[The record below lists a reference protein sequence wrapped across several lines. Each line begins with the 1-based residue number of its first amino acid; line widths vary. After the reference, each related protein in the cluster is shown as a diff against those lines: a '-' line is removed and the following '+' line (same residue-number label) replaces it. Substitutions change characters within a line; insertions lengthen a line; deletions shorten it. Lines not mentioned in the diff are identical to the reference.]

1 MLSIE
6 ELLNPL
12 DPTFNDD
19 EDLQIS
25 IQQQRH
31 AFPHDGL
38 SVTDS
43 IPRNSREEP
52 SRDVKHKYPSTP
64 AAKGP
69 INFPPFEEVNEEA
82 VREIIKYRI
91 PQFGYIHR
99 SCEHI
104 PYNSSK
110 RDFSSKTGREFI
122 EAFRYTFQVPDQAPV
137 YTVMWD
143 YSIGLV
149 RMTPFFK
156 SMGYAKTKPSQALD
170 KNPGL
175 RDVCPS
181 ITGGAVLAQGYW
193 MPFYCAR
200 ALCATFCHGISGAL
214 IPLFGP
220 DFPSDCTLP
229 ASPHFGDMMISKQLI
244 NEASEKGSKPPER
257 QPATSRPASVP
268 MTVPLSMP
276 SLGTAQ
282 PHYDVNV
289 TRKRHRDTRE
299 PDHKTSHSSMTMLSG
314 LDTSV
319 TDVAGLSRPDGEDC
333 EEGHCSDKN
342 QPDSSSSHTQKIST
356 DQYCM
361 TDNKRKRRKLID
373 ELPSGEEMYIH
384 KDRNICARRAL
395 PQSRGPVE
403 LKRRGT
409 EKTCPEHEPD
419 YSAASTLVQMGNEA
433 GGEKQK
439 SHTSSPMDNSA
450 SRRRRSV

>member
-12 DPTFNDD
+12 DPTSNDD
-19 EDLQIS
+19 EHVQIS
-25 IQQQRH
+25 IQRQRH
-31 AFPHDGL
+31 AFPHDRP

-64 AAKGP
+64 AAKGA

-110 RDFSSKTGREFI
+110 RDFSSKTGRGFI
-122 EAFRYTFQVPDQAPV
+122 EAFKYTFQVPDQAPV

-181 ITGGAVLAQGYW
+181 ITGGAVLAQGTCVDMKTTRTYWMEFDMNAGYW

-200 ALCATFCHGISGAL
+200 ALLYI
-214 IPLFGP
+214 
-220 DFPSDCTLP
+220 
-229 ASPHFGDMMISKQLI
+229 ASI
-244 NEASEKGSKPPER
+244 
-257 QPATSRPASVP
+257 T
-268 MTVPLSMP
+268 TVRR
-276 SLGTAQ
+276 
-282 PHYDVNV
+282 YD
-289 TRKRHRDTRE
+289 
-299 PDHKTSHSSMTMLSG
+299 
-314 LDTSV
+314 
-319 TDVAGLSRPDGEDC
+319 
-333 EEGHCSDKN
+333 
-342 QPDSSSSHTQKIST
+342 
-356 DQYCM
+356 DQ
-361 TDNKRKRRKLID
+361 
-373 ELPSGEEMYIH
+373 
-384 KDRNICARRAL
+384 
-395 PQSRGPVE
+395 Q
-403 LKRRGT
+403 
-409 EKTCPEHEPD
+409 
-419 YSAASTLVQMGNEA
+419 AA
-433 GGEKQK
+433 
-439 SHTSSPMDNSA
+439 D
-450 SRRRRSV
+450 